1 MKDERCAKNN
11 TEFVSHSDE
20 SKGIP
25 SNLTLSTPSVLNN
38 QINLGIVIKREN
50 SISNETFINESESV
64 TVKVSESSEVND
76 QKLDDFEMLLDNA
89 SASSNI
95 INKRSIVSGSSID
108 QSSENKITSIKST
121 MEITTAQV
129 HDENSSHS
137 NKRTDSVDTEK
148 TTSHTIT
155 DTIADADQDNKV
167 VGNEFDNNHGF
178 DAFGDSPDDIYSE
191 FIDEIKNDWLHFR
204 PQTPPAS
211 PIDILFDSDFN
222 DATKKF
228 SIELQILDK
237 HNELEDDMKNFTNNV
252 FASQPLSFNYS
263 NNDLLISDHVPRD
276 NNFITIK
283 KEPIDNDQAIEDVNN
298 SGNNNNTNEN
308 NNDVIK
314 KFVEMCKDDLNQS
327 ENIDSTIDLNDF
339 ICEENQYPHYEK
351 TNHVG
356 NSSYN
361 VRDDPR
367 KYKSTVPDDNNS
379 RIQIEQLNDI
389 KVECPD
395 GDNKTNIGPIA
406 ELQTHNYV
414 LQYGSPNNSTP
425 VSMHSV
431 VSTGYTF
438 TNSNAIETT
447 LSLTPTSQFISSS
460 NALISNPTHLQNKI
474 VYDSNT
480 IVLAAHPRRQV
491 NGPSDRTCKLIL
503 DFYYIYVFRT
513 KRDIF
518 IFSLL
523 FFFII
528 SFLVNQSK
536 FKQVFMLD
544 LTQDK
549 RKQGAVDG
557 VIKKNYTDL
566 GSLTTQNILVSSVN
580 PNILTSN
587 SSNSITQQGQG
598 PQQFSLVQN
607 TLQKPIILSATAAS
621 SAGTIL
627 QTTPGANTTKKII
640 VGATG
645 YGNIVIPSS
654 NSSIIL
660 DGGKIITT
668 NNQLQTQQTK
678 ILTPQQRSKIE
689 NNVNL
694 LKESGDN
701 NIIIAKGNNKSKII
715 QTANFISMQSKNVS
729 PQNSAV
735 KQITS
740 SSIISNNKTIQRVQ
754 QSQFGS
760 SSLNFQN
767 TPTSSSSKMI
777 IQQPNNG
784 NNILG
789 SVNNKDN

>member
-1 MKDERCAKNN
+1 
-11 TEFVSHSDE
+11 
-20 SKGIP
+20 
-25 SNLTLSTPSVLNN
+25 
-38 QINLGIVIKREN
+38 
-50 SISNETFINESESV
+50 
-64 TVKVSESSEVND
+64 
-76 QKLDDFEMLLDNA
+76 
-89 SASSNI
+89 
-95 INKRSIVSGSSID
+95 
-108 QSSENKITSIKST
+108 
-121 MEITTAQV
+121 
-129 HDENSSHS
+129 
-137 NKRTDSVDTEK
+137 
-148 TTSHTIT
+148 
-155 DTIADADQDNKV
+155 
-167 VGNEFDNNHGF
+167 
-178 DAFGDSPDDIYSE
+178 
-191 FIDEIKNDWLHFR
+191 
-204 PQTPPAS
+204 
-211 PIDILFDSDFN
+211 
-222 DATKKF
+222 
-228 SIELQILDK
+228 
-237 HNELEDDMKNFTNNV
+237 
-252 FASQPLSFNYS
+252 
-263 NNDLLISDHVPRD
+263 
-276 NNFITIK
+276 
-283 KEPIDNDQAIEDVNN
+283 
-298 SGNNNNTNEN
+298 
-308 NNDVIK
+308 
-314 KFVEMCKDDLNQS
+314 
-327 ENIDSTIDLNDF
+327 
-339 ICEENQYPHYEK
+339 
-351 TNHVG
+351 
-356 NSSYN
+356 
-361 VRDDPR
+361 
-367 KYKSTVPDDNNS
+367 
-379 RIQIEQLNDI
+379 
-389 KVECPD
+389 
-395 GDNKTNIGPIA
+395 
-406 ELQTHNYV
+406 
-414 LQYGSPNNSTP
+414 
-425 VSMHSV
+425 
-431 VSTGYTF
+431 
-438 TNSNAIETT
+438 
-447 LSLTPTSQFISSS
+447 
-460 NALISNPTHLQNKI
+460 
-474 VYDSNT
+474 
-480 IVLAAHPRRQV
+480 
-491 NGPSDRTCKLIL
+491 
-503 DFYYIYVFRT
+503 
-513 KRDIF
+513 
-518 IFSLL
+518 
-523 FFFII
+523 
-528 SFLVNQSK
+528 
-536 FKQVFMLD
+536 MLD

-557 VIKKNYTDL
+557 VIKKNYPDL

-715 QTANFISMQSKNVS
+715 QAANFISMQSKNVS

-735 KQITS
+735 KQITT